1 MLCKPSVSSRT
12 RTILVPSWNK
22 CADEVFCPAE
32 EKSHEHTESNLH
44 DPYAIFS
51 AEVDQQLKASAK
63 SQHLVR
69 KSKCG
74 LGELEADHGQL
85 GGSARFV
92 LLGKLEN
99 LKSM

>member
-1 MLCKPSVSSRT
+1 LQQLREAIPSDHSYRF
-12 RTILVPSWNK
+12 L
-22 CADEVFCPAE
+22 
-32 EKSHEHTESNLH
+32 LH
-44 DPYAIFS
+44 DRDAIFS

-74 LGELEADHGQL
+74 LGGQL